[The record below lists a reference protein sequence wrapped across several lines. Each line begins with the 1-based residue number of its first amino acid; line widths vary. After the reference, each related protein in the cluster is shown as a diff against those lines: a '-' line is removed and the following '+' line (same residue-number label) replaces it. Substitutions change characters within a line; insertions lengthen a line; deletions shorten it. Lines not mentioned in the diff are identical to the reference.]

1 MNMGNEKINLNSRM
15 KRILQTTLLTGFML
29 VTLIQAFAQS
39 AKAEAAIQ
47 SIMQSNHVVGLS
59 VAVVKNNKVIY
70 NHSFG
75 FKDVEKQLPLTNAS
89 IFRIASISKS
99 FTTTAIMQLVAAKKI
114 RLDQDISELVGFKVR
129 NPAYPNTVITL
140 KMALSHRSSINDSEG
155 YFSLDAIDPA
165 TNPNFAKCYNAY
177 EPDKGYMYCNLN
189 YNLAGSILEKITGIR
204 FDKYIQQQILDPLG
218 LYGGYNVNAL
228 DTQLIAKIYEFNKET
243 QGFALSPNAY
253 APRTEE
259 INNYTMGR
267 TTPIFSPTGGM
278 KISANDLAKYMIMHS
293 QLGKY
298 KGGRMIPKNLSKQMQ
313 AIISEEEGY
322 GMALE
327 TTTQLIPGKTMIGHT
342 GSAYGLY
349 SIMFFEPKEKI
360 GFVVISNGCDTKTIN
375 GFNAVLHQTVNSLY
389 DHLIR

>member
-1 MNMGNEKINLNSRM
+1 M
-15 KRILQTTLLTGFML
+15 KKKQIFTALFIAVLLITSHQT
-29 VTLIQAFAQS
+29 IAQTE
-39 AKAEAAIQ
+39 KAEAAIQ
-47 SIMQSNHVVGLS
+47 SIMQSNPVVGLS

-75 FKDVEKQLPLTNAS
+75 FKDVEKQLPLQNDN

-99 FTTTAIMQLVAAKKI
+99 FTTTAIMQLVAEKKI

-129 NPAYPNTVITL
+129 NPKFPNTVITL

-165 TNPNFAKCYNAY
+165 KNPNFAKCYNAY

-189 YNLAGSILEKITGIR
+189 YNLAGSILEKQTGVR

-228 DTQLIAKIYEFNKET
+228 DSNLIAKIYEFNKET
-243 QGFALSPNAY
+243 QGFTLSPNAY

-267 TTPIFSPTGGM
+267 STPIFSPTGGM

-298 KGGRMIPKNLSKQMQ
+298 KGGRMISKKLSQQMQ
-313 AIISEEEGY
+313 AIISEEENY

-327 TTTQLIPGKTMIGHT
+327 TSTQLIPGKTMIGHT
-342 GSAYGLY
+342 GVAYGLY

-375 GFNAVLHQTVNSLY
+375 GINGVLHQTVNSLY
-389 DHLIR
+389 ANFIQ

>member
-1 MNMGNEKINLNSRM
+1 MKKILLYALLSTCVIVFTNN
-15 KRILQTTLLTGFML
+15 QT
-29 VTLIQAFAQS
+29 FAQS
-39 AKAEAAIQ
+39 EKAEAAIQ
-47 SIMQSNHVVGLS
+47 SIMQSSPVVGLS

-99 FTTTAIMQLVAAKKI
+99 FTTTAIMQLVAEKKI

-165 TNPNFAKCYNAY
+165 TNPNFAKCYNTY

-189 YNLAGSILEKITGIR
+189 YNLAGSILEKITGVR
-204 FDKYIQQQILDPLG
+204 FDKYIQQQILNPLG

-228 DTQLIAKIYEFNKET
+228 DSQLIAKIYEFNKET
-243 QGFALSPNAY
+243 KVFTLSPNAY

-259 INNYTMGR
+259 INNYTIGR
-267 TTPIFSPTGGM
+267 STPIFSPTGGM

-298 KGGRMIPKNLSKQMQ
+298 KGGRMIPKKLSKQMQ

-327 TTTQLIPGKTMIGHT
+327 NTTQLIAGKTMIGHT

-360 GFVVISNGCDTKTIN
+360 GFIVISNGCDTKTIN
-375 GFNAVLHQTVNSLY
+375 GFNAVLHETVNSLY
-389 DHLIR
+389 ENLIR

>member
-1 MNMGNEKINLNSRM
+1 M
-15 KRILQTTLLTGFML
+15 KRILQTILLTGFML

-39 AKAEAAIQ
+39 EKAEVAIQ
-47 SIMQSNHVVGLS
+47 SIMQSSPVVGLS

-99 FTTTAIMQLVAAKKI
+99 FTTTAIMQLVEEKKI
-114 RLDQDISELVGFKVR
+114 RLDQDISEIVGFKVR

-165 TNPNFAKCYNAY
+165 KNPNFAKCYNAY

-189 YNLAGSILEKITGIR
+189 YNLAGSILEKVTGVR
-204 FDKYIQQQILDPLG
+204 FDKYIQQQILQPLG
-218 LYGGYNVNAL
+218 LYGGYNVNEL
-228 DTQLIAKIYEFNKET
+228 DSQLIAKIYEFNKET
-243 QGFALSPNAY
+243 QGFTLSPNAY

-298 KGGRMIPKNLSKQMQ
+298 KDGRIISKKLSQQMQ
-313 AIISEEEGY
+313 EIISEEENY

-342 GSAYGLY
+342 GVAYGLY

-389 DHLIR
+389 DNLIR

>member
-1 MNMGNEKINLNSRM
+1 M

-29 VTLIQAFAQS
+29 VMLIQAFAQS
-39 AKAEAAIQ
+39 EKAEAAIQ
-47 SIMQSNHVVGLS
+47 SIMQSSPVVGLS

-99 FTTTAIMQLVAAKKI
+99 FTTTAIMQLVEEKKI

-165 TNPNFAKCYNAY
+165 KNPNFAKCYNAY

-189 YNLAGSILEKITGIR
+189 YNLAGSILEKVTGVR
-204 FDKYIQQQILDPLG
+204 FDKYIQQQILQPLG
-218 LYGGYNVNAL
+218 LYGGYNVNEL
-228 DTQLIAKIYEFNKET
+228 DSQLIAKIYEFNKET
-243 QGFALSPNAY
+243 QGFTLSPNAY

-298 KGGRMIPKNLSKQMQ
+298 KDGRMISKKLSQQMQ
-313 AIISEEEGY
+313 EIISEEEGY

-327 TTTQLIPGKTMIGHT
+327 TTTKLIPGKTMIGHT
-342 GSAYGLY
+342 GVAYGLY

-389 DHLIR
+389 DNLIR

>member
-1 MNMGNEKINLNSRM
+1 M

-39 AKAEAAIQ
+39 EKAEAAIQ
-47 SIMQSNHVVGLS
+47 SIMQSNPVVGLS

-99 FTTTAIMQLVAAKKI
+99 FTTTAIMQLVAEKKI

-228 DTQLIAKIYEFNKET
+228 DSNLIAKIYEFNKET
-243 QGFALSPNAY
+243 KSFTLSPNAY
-253 APRTEE
+253 ATRTEE

-267 TTPIFSPTGGM
+267 STPIFSPTGGM

-298 KGGRMIPKNLSKQMQ
+298 EGGRMIPKKLSQQMQ

-327 TTTQLIPGKTMIGHT
+327 NTTQLIAGKTMIGHT

-349 SIMFFEPKEKI
+349 SMLFFEPKEKI

-389 DHLIR
+389 NNLIR

>member
-1 MNMGNEKINLNSRM
+1 MKKIVQS
-15 KRILQTTLLTGFML
+15 TLLTGFML
-29 VTLIQAFAQS
+29 VAFHQSFAQ
-39 AKAEAAIQ
+39 AEKAEAEIQ
-47 SIMQSNHVVGLS
+47 QLMRTTPVVGLS
-59 VAVVKNNKVIY
+59 VAVVKDNKVIY

-75 FKDVEKQLPLTNAS
+75 FKDVEKELPLTNES

-99 FTTTAIMQLVAAKKI
+99 FTTTAIMQLVAEKKI

-228 DTQLIAKIYEFNKET
+228 DSNLIAKIYEFNKET
-243 QGFALSPNAY
+243 KGFTLSPNAY

-298 KGGRMIPKNLSKQMQ
+298 EGGRMIPKKLSQQMQ
-313 AIISEEEGY
+313 AIISEEESY

-327 TTTQLIPGKTMIGHT
+327 NTTQLIPGKTMIGHT

-349 SIMFFEPKEKI
+349 SILFFEPKEKI

-389 DHLIR
+389 NNLIR

>member
-1 MNMGNEKINLNSRM
+1 MEYEKINLNSRM

-39 AKAEAAIQ
+39 EKAEAAIQ
-47 SIMQSNHVVGLS
+47 SIMQSSPVVGLS

-75 FKDVEKQLPLTNAS
+75 FKDVEKQLPLTNQS

-99 FTTTAIMQLVAAKKI
+99 FTTTAIMQLVAEKKI

-129 NPAYPNTVITL
+129 NPAYPSTVITL

-165 TNPNFAKCYNAY
+165 KNPNFAKCFNAY

-189 YNLAGSILEKITGIR
+189 YNLAGSILEKVTGVR
-204 FDKYIQQQILDPLG
+204 FDKYIQQQILQPLG

-228 DTQLIAKIYEFNKET
+228 DSQLIAKIYEFNKET
-243 QGFALSPNAY
+243 QGFTLSTNAY

-298 KGGRMIPKNLSKQMQ
+298 KDGRIISKKLSQQMQ
-313 AIISEEEGY
+313 EIISEEEGY

-327 TTTQLIPGKTMIGHT
+327 NTTQLIAGKTMIGHT

-349 SIMFFEPKEKI
+349 SMLFFEPKEKI
-360 GFVVISNGCDTKTIN
+360 GFIVISNGCDTKTIN

-389 DHLIR
+389 DNLIR

>member
-1 MNMGNEKINLNSRM
+1 M

-39 AKAEAAIQ
+39 EKAEAAIQ
-47 SIMQSNHVVGLS
+47 SIMQSNPVVGLS
-59 VAVVKNNKVIY
+59 VAVVKNNKIIY

-75 FKDVEKQLPLTNAS
+75 FKDVEKQLPLTNES

-99 FTTTAIMQLVAAKKI
+99 FTSTAIMQLVAEKKI

-189 YNLAGSILEKITGIR
+189 YNLAGSILEKVTGIR

-228 DTQLIAKIYEFNKET
+228 DSQLIAKIYEFNKQT
-243 QGFALSPNAY
+243 KGFTLSPNAY

-259 INNYTMGR
+259 INNYTIGR

-298 KGGRMIPKNLSKQMQ
+298 KGGRMISKKLSKQMQ
-313 AIISEEEGY
+313 AIISEEENY

-327 TTTQLIPGKTMIGHT
+327 TSTQLIPGKTMIGHT
-342 GSAYGLY
+342 GVAYGLY

-360 GFVVISNGCDTKTIN
+360 GFVVISNGCDPKTIN
-375 GFNAVLHQTVNSLY
+375 GINGVLHKTVNILF
-389 DHLIR
+389 DNLIQ

>member
-1 MNMGNEKINLNSRM
+1 M
-15 KRILQTTLLTGFML
+15 KKKQLFTILLSSVLL
-29 VTLIQAFAQS
+29 VTSHQTIAQAE
-39 AKAEAAIQ
+39 KAEAAIQ
-47 SIMQSNHVVGLS
+47 SIMQSNPVVGLS

-75 FKDVEKQLPLTNAS
+75 FKDVEKQLPLQNDN

-99 FTTTAIMQLVAAKKI
+99 FTTTAIMQLVAEKKI
-114 RLDQDISELVGFKVR
+114 SLDQDVSELVGFKIR
-129 NPAYPNTVITL
+129 NPKFPNTVITL
-140 KMALSHRSSINDSEG
+140 KMLLSHRSSINDSEG
-155 YFSLDAIDPA
+155 YFSLDAIDQA
-165 TNPNFAKCYNAY
+165 KNPNFAKCYNAY

-189 YNLAGSILEKITGIR
+189 YNLAGSILEKQTGVR
-204 FDKYIQQQILDPLG
+204 FDKYIQQKILDPLG

-228 DTQLIAKIYEFNKET
+228 DSNLIAKIYEFNAET
-243 QGFALSPNAY
+243 QGFTLSPNAY

-267 TTPIFSPTGGM
+267 STPIFSPTGGM

-298 KGGRMIPKNLSKQMQ
+298 KGGRMISKKLSQQMQ
-313 AIISEEEGY
+313 AIISEEENY

-327 TTTQLIPGKTMIGHT
+327 TSTQLIPGKTMIGHT
-342 GSAYGLY
+342 GVAYGLY

-375 GFNAVLHQTVNSLY
+375 GINGVLHQTVNSLY
-389 DHLIR
+389 TNFIQ

>member
-1 MNMGNEKINLNSRM
+1 M

-39 AKAEAAIQ
+39 EKAEAAIQ
-47 SIMQSNHVVGLS
+47 SIMQSNPVVGLS

-75 FKDVEKQLPLTNAS
+75 FKDVEKQLPLTNES

-99 FTTTAIMQLVAAKKI
+99 FTSTAIMQLVAEKKI

-228 DTQLIAKIYEFNKET
+228 DTQLIAKIYEFNKQT
-243 QGFALSPNAY
+243 KGFTLSPNAY

-298 KGGRMIPKNLSKQMQ
+298 DGGRMIPKKLSKQMQ
-313 AIISEEEGY
+313 AIISEEENY

-342 GSAYGLY
+342 GVAYGLY
-349 SIMFFEPKEKI
+349 SLMFFEPKEKI
-360 GFVVISNGCDTKTIN
+360 GFVVITNGCDPKTIN
-375 GFNAVLHQTVNSLY
+375 GINGVLHQTVNILFNN
-389 DHLIR
+389 LIQK

>member
-1 MNMGNEKINLNSRM
+1 M
-15 KRILQTTLLTGFML
+15 KKKQLFTILLSSVLL
-29 VTLIQAFAQS
+29 VTSHQTIAQAE
-39 AKAEAAIQ
+39 KAEAAIQ
-47 SIMQSNHVVGLS
+47 SIMQSNPVVGLS

-75 FKDVEKQLPLTNAS
+75 FKDVEKQLPLQNDN

-99 FTTTAIMQLVAAKKI
+99 FTTTAIMQLVAEKKI
-114 RLDQDISELVGFKVR
+114 SLDQDVSELVGFKIR
-129 NPAYPNTVITL
+129 NPKFPNTVITL
-140 KMALSHRSSINDSEG
+140 KMLLSHRSSINDSEG

-165 TNPNFAKCYNAY
+165 KNPNFAKCYNAY

-189 YNLAGSILEKITGIR
+189 YNLAGSILEKQTGVR

-228 DTQLIAKIYEFNKET
+228 DSNLIAKIYEFNKET
-243 QGFALSPNAY
+243 QGFTLSPNAY

-267 TTPIFSPTGGM
+267 STPIFSPTGGM

-298 KGGRMIPKNLSKQMQ
+298 KGGRMISKKLSQQMQ
-313 AIISEEEGY
+313 AIISEEENY

-327 TTTQLIPGKTMIGHT
+327 TSTQLIPGKTMIGHT
-342 GSAYGLY
+342 GVAYGLY

-375 GFNAVLHQTVNSLY
+375 GINGVLHQTVNSLY
-389 DHLIR
+389 ANFIQ

>member
-1 MNMGNEKINLNSRM
+1 MEYEKINLNSRM

-39 AKAEAAIQ
+39 EKAEAAIQ
-47 SIMQSNHVVGLS
+47 SIMQSSPVVGLS

-75 FKDVEKQLPLTNAS
+75 FKDVEKQLPLTNQS

-99 FTTTAIMQLVAAKKI
+99 FTTTAIMQLVAEKKI

-129 NPAYPNTVITL
+129 NPAYPSTVITL

-165 TNPNFAKCYNAY
+165 KNPNFAKCFNAY

-189 YNLAGSILEKITGIR
+189 YNLAGSILEKVTGVR
-204 FDKYIQQQILDPLG
+204 FDKYIQQQILQPLG

-228 DTQLIAKIYEFNKET
+228 DSQLIAKIYEFNKET
-243 QGFALSPNAY
+243 QGFTLSTNAY

-298 KGGRMIPKNLSKQMQ
+298 KEGRIISKKLSQQMQ
-313 AIISEEEGY
+313 EIISEEEGY

-327 TTTQLIPGKTMIGHT
+327 TTTQLIAGKTMIGHT

-349 SIMFFEPKEKI
+349 SMMFFEPKEKI
-360 GFVVISNGCDTKTIN
+360 GFVVISNGCDTKTTN

-389 DHLIR
+389 ANLIR

>member
-1 MNMGNEKINLNSRM
+1 MEYEKINLNSRM

-39 AKAEAAIQ
+39 EKAEAAIQ
-47 SIMQSNHVVGLS
+47 SIMQSNPVVGLS

-99 FTTTAIMQLVAAKKI
+99 FTTTAIMQLVAEKKI

-140 KMALSHRSSINDSEG
+140 KMALSQRSSINDSEG

-228 DTQLIAKIYEFNKET
+228 DSNLIAKIYEFNKET
-243 QGFALSPNAY
+243 QGFTLSPNAY

-327 TTTQLIPGKTMIGHT
+327 TSTQLIPGKTMIGHT

-349 SIMFFEPKEKI
+349 SMMFFEPKEKI
-360 GFVVISNGCDTKTIN
+360 GFIVISNGCDTKTIN
-375 GFNAVLHQTVNSLY
+375 GFNAVLHQTVNTLY
-389 DHLIR
+389 DNLIR

>member
-1 MNMGNEKINLNSRM
+1 M

-39 AKAEAAIQ
+39 EKAEAAIQ
-47 SIMQSNHVVGLS
+47 SIMQSSPVVGLS

-99 FTTTAIMQLVAAKKI
+99 FTSTAIMQLVAKKQI
-114 RLDQDISELVGFKVR
+114 SLDQDVSELVGFKIR
-129 NPAYPNTVITL
+129 NPRFPNTVITL
-140 KMALSHRSSINDSEG
+140 KMLLSHRSSINDSEG

-165 TNPNFAKCYNAY
+165 TNPNFVKCYNAY

-228 DTQLIAKIYEFNKET
+228 DTQLIAKIYEFNKQT
-243 QGFALSPNAY
+243 QGFTLSPNAY

-259 INNYTMGR
+259 INNYIIGR

-298 KGGRMIPKNLSKQMQ
+298 KGGRMIPKKLSKQMQ
-313 AIISEEEGY
+313 AIISEEENY

-342 GSAYGLY
+342 GVAYGLY
-349 SIMFFEPKEKI
+349 SLMFFEPKEKI
-360 GFVVISNGCDTKTIN
+360 GFVVISNGCDPKTIN
-375 GFNAVLHQTVNSLY
+375 GINGVLHQTVNILFNN
-389 DHLIR
+389 LIQK

>member
-1 MNMGNEKINLNSRM
+1 M

-29 VTLIQAFAQS
+29 VTVNQAFAQS
-39 AKAEAAIQ
+39 EKAEAEIQ
-47 SIMQSNHVVGLS
+47 QLMRTTPVVGLS
-59 VAVVKNNKVIY
+59 VAVVKDNKVIY

-99 FTTTAIMQLVAAKKI
+99 FTTTAIMQLVAEKKI

-228 DTQLIAKIYEFNKET
+228 DSNLIAKIYEFNKET
-243 QGFALSPNAY
+243 KGFTLSPNAY
-253 APRTEE
+253 APRTED
-259 INNYTMGR
+259 ISNYTMGR
-267 TTPIFSPTGGM
+267 STPIFSPTGGM

-298 KGGRMIPKNLSKQMQ
+298 DGGRMISKNLSQQMQ
-313 AIISEEEGY
+313 AIISEEENY

-342 GSAYGLY
+342 GVAYGLY
-349 SIMFFEPKEKI
+349 SLMFFEPKEKI
-360 GFVVISNGCDTKTIN
+360 GFIVISNGCDPKTIN
-375 GFNAVLHQTVNSLY
+375 GINGVLHQTVNSLY
-389 DHLIR
+389 DNLIR

>member
-1 MNMGNEKINLNSRM
+1 M
-15 KRILQTTLLTGFML
+15 KKKQLFTILLSSVLL
-29 VTLIQAFAQS
+29 VTSHQTIAQAE
-39 AKAEAAIQ
+39 KAEAAIQ
-47 SIMQSNHVVGLS
+47 SIMQSNPVVGLS

-75 FKDVEKQLPLTNAS
+75 FKDVEKQLPLQNDN
-89 IFRIASISKS
+89 IFRIESISKS
-99 FTTTAIMQLVAAKKI
+99 FTSTAIMQLVAEKKI
-114 RLDQDISELVGFKVR
+114 SLDQDVSELVGFKIR
-129 NPAYPNTVITL
+129 NPKFPNTVITL
-140 KMALSHRSSINDSEG
+140 KMLLSHRSSINDSEG

-165 TNPNFAKCYNAY
+165 KNPNFAKCYNAY

-189 YNLAGSILEKITGIR
+189 YNLAGSILEKQTGVR
-204 FDKYIQQQILDPLG
+204 FDKYIQQKILDPLG

-228 DTQLIAKIYEFNKET
+228 DSNLIAKIYEFNKET
-243 QGFALSPNAY
+243 QGFTLSPNAY

-267 TTPIFSPTGGM
+267 STPIFSPTGGM

-298 KGGRMIPKNLSKQMQ
+298 KGGRMISKKLSQQMQ
-313 AIISEEEGY
+313 AIISEEENY

-327 TTTQLIPGKTMIGHT
+327 TSTQLIPGKTMIGHT
-342 GSAYGLY
+342 GVAYGLY

-375 GFNAVLHQTVNSLY
+375 GINGVLHQTVNSLY
-389 DHLIR
+389 TNFIQ

>member
-1 MNMGNEKINLNSRM
+1 M
-15 KRILQTTLLTGFML
+15 KRILQTILLTGFML
-29 VTLIQAFAQS
+29 VTLHQAFAQS

-47 SIMQSNHVVGLS
+47 SIMQSSPVVGLS

-75 FKDVEKQLPLTNAS
+75 FKDVEKQLPLTNES

-99 FTTTAIMQLVAAKKI
+99 FTTTAIMQLVAEKKI

-189 YNLAGSILEKITGIR
+189 YNLAGSILEKVTGVR
-204 FDKYIQQQILDPLG
+204 FDKYIQQQILQPLG
-218 LYGGYNVNAL
+218 LYGGYNVNEL
-228 DTQLIAKIYEFNKET
+228 DSQLIAKIYEFNKET
-243 QGFALSPNAY
+243 QGFTLSPNAY

-298 KGGRMIPKNLSKQMQ
+298 KDGRIISKKLSQQMQ
-313 AIISEEEGY
+313 EIISEEENY

-342 GSAYGLY
+342 GVAYGLY

-389 DHLIR
+389 DNLIR

>member
-1 MNMGNEKINLNSRM
+1 M

-39 AKAEAAIQ
+39 EKAEAAIQ
-47 SIMQSNHVVGLS
+47 SIMQSSPVVGLS

-99 FTTTAIMQLVAAKKI
+99 FTTTAIMQLVAEKKI

-129 NPAYPNTVITL
+129 NPTYPNTVITL

-228 DTQLIAKIYEFNKET
+228 DSNLIAKIYEFNKET
-243 QGFALSPNAY
+243 QGFTLSPNAY

-298 KGGRMIPKNLSKQMQ
+298 DGGRMISKNLSQQMQ
-313 AIISEEEGY
+313 AIISEEENY

-342 GSAYGLY
+342 GVAYGLY
-349 SIMFFEPKEKI
+349 SLMFFEPKEKI
-360 GFVVISNGCDTKTIN
+360 GFIVISNGCDPKTIN
-375 GFNAVLHQTVNSLY
+375 GINGVLHQTVNSLY
-389 DHLIR
+389 DNLIR

>member
-1 MNMGNEKINLNSRM
+1 
-15 KRILQTTLLTGFML
+15 
-29 VTLIQAFAQS
+29 
-39 AKAEAAIQ
+39 
-47 SIMQSNHVVGLS
+47 
-59 VAVVKNNKVIY
+59 
-70 NHSFG
+70 
-75 FKDVEKQLPLTNAS
+75 
-89 IFRIASISKS
+89 
-99 FTTTAIMQLVAAKKI
+99 MQLVAKQQI
-114 RLDQDISELVGFKVR
+114 SLEQDLSELVGFKVR
-129 NPAYPNTVITL
+129 NPKFPNTVITL

-155 YFSLDAIDPA
+155 YFSLDAIDPSK
-165 TNPNFAKCYNAY
+165 NPNFAKCYNAY

-189 YNLAGSILEKITGIR
+189 YNLAGSILEKMTGVR

-228 DTQLIAKIYEFNKET
+228 DSNLIAKIYEFNRET
-243 QGFALSPNAY
+243 QGFNLSPNAY

-259 INNYTMGR
+259 INNYILGR

-298 KGGRMIPKNLSKQMQ
+298 KGGRMMPKKLSKQMQ

-327 TTTQLIPGKTMIGHT
+327 TTTKLIPGKTMIGHT

-349 SIMFFEPKEKI
+349 SMMFFEPKEKI
-360 GFVVISNGCDTKTIN
+360 GFVVISNGCDTKTVN

-389 DHLIR
+389 NNLIR

>member
-1 MNMGNEKINLNSRM
+1 M
-15 KRILQTTLLTGFML
+15 KKKQLFTILLSSVLL
-29 VTLIQAFAQS
+29 VTSHQTIAQAE
-39 AKAEAAIQ
+39 KAEAAIQ
-47 SIMQSNHVVGLS
+47 SIMQSNPVVGLS

-75 FKDVEKQLPLTNAS
+75 FKDVEKQLPLQNDN

-99 FTTTAIMQLVAAKKI
+99 FTTTAIMQLVAEKKI
-114 RLDQDISELVGFKVR
+114 SLDQDVSELVGFKIR
-129 NPAYPNTVITL
+129 NPKFPNTVITL
-140 KMALSHRSSINDSEG
+140 KMLLSHRSSINDSEG

-165 TNPNFAKCYNAY
+165 KNPNFAKCYNAY

-189 YNLAGSILEKITGIR
+189 YNLAGSILEKQTGVR

-228 DTQLIAKIYEFNKET
+228 DSNLIAKIYEFNKET
-243 QGFALSPNAY
+243 QGFTLSPNAY

-259 INNYTMGR
+259 INNYTIGR
-267 TTPIFSPTGGM
+267 STPIFSPTGGM

-298 KGGRMIPKNLSKQMQ
+298 KGGRMISKKLSQQMQ
-313 AIISEEEGY
+313 AIISEEENY

-327 TTTQLIPGKTMIGHT
+327 TSTQLIPGKTMIGHT
-342 GSAYGLY
+342 GVAYGLY

-375 GFNAVLHQTVNSLY
+375 GINGVLHQTVNSLY
-389 DHLIR
+389 ANFIQ

>member
-1 MNMGNEKINLNSRM
+1 M

-39 AKAEAAIQ
+39 EKAEAAIQ
-47 SIMQSNHVVGLS
+47 STMQSSPVVGLS

-75 FKDVEKQLPLTNAS
+75 FKDVEKQLPLTNQS

-99 FTTTAIMQLVAAKKI
+99 FTTTAIMQLVAEKKI

-165 TNPNFAKCYNAY
+165 TNPNFAKCYNTY

-228 DTQLIAKIYEFNKET
+228 DSNLIAKIYEFNKET
-243 QGFALSPNAY
+243 QGFTLSTNAY

-293 QLGKY
+293 QLGRY
-298 KGGRMIPKNLSKQMQ
+298 DGGRMIPKNLSQQMQ
-313 AIISEEEGY
+313 EIISEEENY

-342 GSAYGLY
+342 GVAYGLY
-349 SIMFFEPKEKI
+349 SMMFFEPKEKI
-360 GFVVISNGCDTKTIN
+360 GFIVISNGCDTKTIN

-389 DHLIR
+389 ASFIR